1 MKKTKIVLIIALS
14 FTQQALS
21 HDAEVTRLSICD
33 KEPGVYFIEVNKVF
47 YRTTVES
54 KGSLIL
60 IDNPPMEAAGGLCY
74 CRSQDSKPKILVCD

>member
-1 MKKTKIVLIIALS
+1 MKRIKAVLMLVFL
-14 FTQQALS
+14 FTQQASS

>member
-1 MKKTKIVLIIALS
+1 MKRIKSVLVVAFIFA
-14 FTQQALS
+14 QQAFS

-33 KEPGVYFIEVNKVF
+33 KEPGVYFIEVDKVF
-47 YRTTVES
+47 YRATVVP

-74 CRSQDSKPKILVCD
+74 CRSQDSKPPILVCD